1 MSGSNG
7 KPPVS
12 HESLLA
18 KELSDYRPR
27 RARRYAAINVLLL
40 SWEDDDIG
48 VADEISALGDMFR
61 HDFNYAVWPYKIPSQ
76 DAETSLNFTI
86 ARFVSSFG
94 REDSLIVVYYGGHG
108 GPKVATKSPCT
119 WAA

>member
-1 MSGSNG
+1 MSGSND
-7 KPPVS
+7 KPHVS

-18 KELSDYRPR
+18 KELSDYRPT
-27 RARRYAAINVLLL
+27 RAPPYAAINVLLL

-76 DAETSLNFTI
+76 DAEISLNFTI

-108 GPKVATKSPCT
+108 
-119 WAA
+119 